1 MPEKKR
7 VYLFQPT
14 YMSADSVNLPYGI
27 GALASYAWRF
37 PDIAAA
43 YELTGIFVLREKTD
57 DVLSRI
63 GAPFLAGFSC
73 FMWNMEYNKALAEKL
88 KRRYPACTVVFGGP
102 QIPADASVLEECPF
116 VDVLIHNE
124 GEVPFLR
131 LLRAL
136 ADGSPL
142 SGVDSVSFRAEDGPR
157 TTPLVTAK
165 EFDFPSPFGSG
176 FYDRLLSEHPEI
188 EFVPVIETNRGCPNR
203 CAYCSW
209 ATSDAPVRLFPLER
223 VYADLEWVAAHKME
237 FLGVADANFGMFPRD
252 ERIVDYLIALHGRTG
267 YPKKFQVS
275 YAKDAPDRVFRI
287 TEKLNRA
294 GLCKAVTLSFQTLS
308 ETAQANIG
316 RTNISVD
323 AYRDMLRRYTAAGI
337 PTYTELILGM
347 PGETKESFFNGIEEL
362 LEKGQHA
369 SLLVHLCE
377 WLPLSGMGKKA
388 YLEKYGISY
397 TKIPLN
403 QPHAQ
408 ISAEEE
414 LPEFSRVITAT
425 ASMPQADWKRCAL
438 FSAAVSCF
446 HHLGLMQLPALYLYF
461 SCGVRYVD
469 FYEALLSFL
478 LARGEGVFPA
488 LRRRLDDLTEK
499 HASAVFSDP
508 RFGDVAWSFE
518 EYAFLCTVY
527 EKERFYAMMDPFLA
541 SYVPQPSL
549 RRELLGYQS
558 FIIRTVGKPAER
570 FCGAYDWKPYHAS
583 LIRNEAC
590 PLEAKRVEYRVEDPG
605 VYTDWPTYAREVVWY
620 GRRGGRFLYTSE
632 IREVEAHGG

>member
-446 HHLGLMQLPALYLYF
+446 HHLGLMQLPALYLYVRGALRGF
-461 SCGVRYVD
+461 LRSAALVSARSGGGGLPRAAAAAGRSDRKARLRRLLRSPFRGRGVELRGVRVSLYRLRKRAVLRYD
-469 FYEALLSFL
+469 GPVPRFLRAPAVAAARAARLPVVYHPYRGQAGGALLRRVRLEAVSR
-478 LARGEGVFPA
+478 LADPERGLPA
-488 LRRRLDDLTEK
+488 GGETRRIPRGGPRRLYRLADLRQRGRLVRSPGREI
-499 HASAVFSDP
+499 P
-508 RFGDVAWSFE
+508 
-518 EYAFLCTVY
+518 L
-527 EKERFYAMMDPFLA
+527 
-541 SYVPQPSL
+541 YV
-549 RRELLGYQS
+549 
-558 FIIRTVGKPAER
+558 
-570 FCGAYDWKPYHAS
+570 
-583 LIRNEAC
+583 
-590 PLEAKRVEYRVEDPG
+590 
-605 VYTDWPTYAREVVWY
+605 
-620 GRRGGRFLYTSE
+620 
-632 IREVEAHGG
+632 